1 MTALPDIK
9 SVAEQ
14 GMSGFS
20 VTAWNVLAVPAGTP
34 QDIRDRL
41 TVEMRKILALPETTK
56 MLHDMGFE
64 PAPDMKYDELVAWM
78 RAERQKY
85 GDIIRTAGIKP

>member
-1 MTALPDIK
+1 
-9 SVAEQ
+9 
-14 GMSGFS
+14 
-20 VTAWNVLAVPAGTP
+20 
-34 QDIRDRL
+34 
-41 TVEMRKILALPETTK
+41 MRKILALPETTK

-85 GDIIRTAGIKP
+85 GDIIKTAGIKP